1 MSSYQRVLLQ
11 ADFDRFARLTGD
23 DNPIHCD
30 PAFAAKSHFGA
41 TVAHGML
48 LYSCICK
55 ALTEQIG
62 PGVVQF
68 EQTLMFPNPTYV
80 GDRLRIDLQVDVE
93 RGGLLD
99 IFTEVTKVG
108 AGSLCAP
115 GIPLRGQVTALAT
128 ATGLCR
134 VVALGTQPPALPSVV
149 LKADQGDAELH
160 GLRPGM
166 SASST
171 RTFGIADLDE
181 YGDLSGDRNPIFRDD
196 VEAQMRGFKSR
207 IVPWPL
213 LAGMFSDLLGTQLP
227 GRGTGWMKQQ
237 LRYPS
242 IAHPGEAL
250 TATVTITRLR
260 ADKELVNLATRVAT
274 ADGRVVCDG
283 EALVLVK
290 NLENKLANKHASKP
304 GQEFA

>member
-11 ADFDRFARLTGD
+11 ADFDRFARLSGD

-30 PAFAAKSHFGA
+30 PAFAAQSHFGA

-55 ALTEQIG
+55 ALTEQVG
-62 PGVVQF
+62 PGVVQL
-68 EQTLMFPNPTYV
+68 EQTLMFPHPTYA
-80 GDRLRIDLQVDVE
+80 GDRLRIALRVE
-93 RGGLLD
+93 AEKEGLLD
-99 IFTEVTKVG
+99 VATEVTKVG
-108 AGSLCAP
+108 AGD
-115 GIPLRGQVTALAT
+115 TALAT
-128 ATGLCR
+128 AAGRCR
-134 VVALGTQPPALPSVV
+134 VVTPDAPLPALAPAA
-149 LKADQGDAELH
+149 LKAEPGDAELY

-171 RTFGIADLDE
+171 HTFNSADLDE

-196 VEAQMRGFKSR
+196 AAARARGFSGR

-213 LAGMFSDLLGTQLP
+213 LAGMFSDLLGTRLP

-242 IAHPGEAL
+242 AAYPGEAL
-250 TATVTITRLR
+250 TATVAITRLR

-283 EALVLVK
+283 GALVLVR
-290 NLENKLANKHASKP
+290 NLENKSGPKSA
-304 GQEFA
+304 

>member
-11 ADFDRFARLTGD
+11 TDFDRFARLSGD

-30 PAFAAKSHFGA
+30 PDFAAKSHFGG

-48 LYSCICK
+48 LYSCLCK

-62 PGVVQF
+62 PGVVQL

-80 GDRLRIDLQVDVE
+80 GDRLRVDLQVETATD
-93 RGGLLD
+93 GLLD
-99 IFTEVTKVG
+99 VLTEVGKVG

-115 GIPLRGQVTALAT
+115 GIPLRGQVTAIAT
-128 ATGLCR
+128 ATGRCR
-134 VVALGTQPPALPSVV
+134 VVAPGAPLPTVAPAAYPVELGDT
-149 LKADQGDAELH
+149 ELY

-166 SASST
+166 SASAT
-171 RTFGIADLDE
+171 RTFGAADLDA

-196 VEAQMRGFKSR
+196 DEARARGFKRR

-213 LAGMFSDLLGTQLP
+213 LAGMFSDLLGTRLP

-242 IAHPGEAL
+242 AAHPGEAL

-260 ADKELVNLATRVAT
+260 AAKELVNLATRVSA
-274 ADGRVVCDG
+274 ADGRVICDG
-283 EALVLVK
+283 DALVLVR
-290 NLENKLANKHASKP
+290 NLEDKSGSKLA
-304 GQEFA
+304 

>member
-11 ADFDRFARLTGD
+11 NDFDRFAKLTGD

-30 PAFAAKSHFGA
+30 PEFAAKSHFGA
-41 TVAHGML
+41 TVAHGMM

-62 PGVVQF
+62 PGVVQL
-68 EQTLMFPNPTYV
+68 EQTLMFPAPTYT
-80 GDRLRIDLQVDVE
+80 GDRLRVGLQVEAEADGQLE
-93 RGGLLD
+93 
-99 IFTEVTKVG
+99 IITEVAKVG
-108 AGSLCAP
+108 AGGTA
-115 GIPLRGQVTALAT
+115 IPT
-128 ATGLCR
+128 ATGRCR
-134 VVALGTQPPALPSVV
+134 VVAPDAVLPALAPMAHSTES
-149 LKADQGDAELH
+149 GDAELY
-160 GLRPGM
+160 GLRRGM

-171 RTFGIADLDE
+171 HTFSTADLEE
-181 YGDLSGDRNPIFRDD
+181 YGDLSGDRNPIFFDD
-196 VEAQMRGFKSR
+196 LEARARGFKRR

-242 IAHPGEAL
+242 AAHPGEAL

-260 ADKELVNLATRVAT
+260 ADKELVNLLTRVSA
-274 ADGRVVCDG
+274 ADGRIVCDG
-283 EALVLVK
+283 EALVLVRNLECK
-290 NLENKLANKHASKP
+290 LENKSGPKLP
-304 GQEFA
+304 

>member
-48 LYSCICK
+48 LYGCICK
-55 ALTEQIG
+55 ALTEQVG
-62 PGVVQF
+62 PGVVQM
-68 EQTLMFPNPTYV
+68 EQSLMFPNPTYV
-80 GDRLRIDLQVDVE
+80 GDRLRVDLQVE
-93 RGGLLD
+93 AEKQGLLD
-99 IFTEVTKVG
+99 IVTGITKVMRSGIPGDG
-108 AGSLCAP
+108 AGDTPIPSATGRCRVAAP
-115 GIPLRGQVTALAT
+115 GAPLPIPVSAAHP
-128 ATGLCR
+128 
-134 VVALGTQPPALPSVV
+134 VEP
-149 LKADQGDAELH
+149 GDAELY
-160 GLRPGM
+160 GLRCGM
-166 SASST
+166 SASAT
-171 RTFGIADLDE
+171 RSFCAADLDE

-260 ADKELVNLATRVAT
+260 ADKELVNLATRVST

-283 EALVLVK
+283 EALVLVR
-290 NLENKLANKHASKP
+290 NLENKLANKS

>member
-11 ADFDRFARLTGD
+11 VDFDRFARLTGD

-48 LYSCICK
+48 LYSCLCK
-55 ALTEQIG
+55 ALTEQVG
-62 PGVVQF
+62 PGVVQT

-80 GDRLRIDLQVDVE
+80 GDRLRIDLHVE
-93 RGGLLD
+93 AEAGGLLD
-99 IFTEVTKVG
+99 IATEITRVG
-108 AGSLCAP
+108 AGD
-115 GIPLRGQVTALAT
+115 TALAT
-128 ATGLCR
+128 VTGRCR
-134 VVALGTQPPALPSVV
+134 VVAPGVSLPAFPPAA
-149 LKADQGDAELH
+149 LKVEPGDAELH

-196 VEAQMRGFKSR
+196 VEARTRGFKSR

-213 LAGMFSDLLGTQLP
+213 LAGMFSDLLGTRLP

-242 IAHPGEAL
+242 VAHPGEAL
-250 TATVTITRLR
+250 TATVAITRLR
-260 ADKELVNLATRVAT
+260 ADKELVNLTTRVSA

-283 EALVLVK
+283 EALVLVR
-290 NLENKLANKHASKP
+290 NLESKRANKP

>member
-48 LYSCICK
+48 LYSCLCK
-55 ALTEQIG
+55 ALTEQVG
-62 PGVVQF
+62 PGVVQT

-80 GDRLRIDLQVDVE
+80 GDRLRIDLQVDAE
-93 RGGLLD
+93 SDGLLD
-99 IFTEVTKVG
+99 ILTEVTKVG
-108 AGSLCAP
+108 AGALCAP
-115 GIPLRGQVTALAT
+115 GIPFRGQVTALAT
-128 ATGLCR
+128 ATGRCR
-134 VVALGTQPPALPSVV
+134 VVAPDVTLPALASTEYR
-149 LKADQGDAELH
+149 AEQGDAELY

-171 RTFGIADLDE
+171 RSFSAADLDE

-213 LAGMFSDLLGTQLP
+213 LAGMFSDLLGTRLP

-242 IAHPGEAL
+242 VAHPGEAL
-250 TATVTITRLR
+250 TARVTITRLR

-274 ADGRVVCDG
+274 AAGRVVCDG
-283 EALVLVK
+283 EALVLVR
-290 NLENKLANKHASKP
+290 NLEDKS
-304 GQEFA
+304 GQAFA

>member
-62 PGVVQF
+62 PGVVQL
-68 EQTLMFPNPTYV
+68 EQTLMFPNPTYA
-80 GDRLRIDLQVDVE
+80 GDRLRIDLHVE
-93 RGGLLD
+93 AEAGGLLD
-99 IFTEVTKVG
+99 IATDVTRVG
-108 AGSLCAP
+108 AGD
-115 GIPLRGQVTALAT
+115 TALAT
-128 ATGLCR
+128 VSGHCR
-134 VVALGTQPPALPSVV
+134 VVAPGAPLPAVAPAA
-149 LKADQGDAELH
+149 LKAEPGDAELY

-166 SASST
+166 SVSAT
-171 RTFGIADLDE
+171 RAFGAADLDE

-196 VEAQMRGFKSR
+196 AQARARGFGAR

-237 LRYPS
+237 LRYS
-242 IAHPGEAL
+242 SVAYPGEAL
-250 TATVTITRLR
+250 TATVTIKRLR
-260 ADKELVNLATRVAT
+260 AHKELVNLATRVCT
-274 ADGRVVCDG
+274 ADGRLVCDG
-283 EALVLVK
+283 EALVLVR
-290 NLENKLANKHASKP
+290 NLEDKS
-304 GQEFA
+304 GQKIA

>member
-30 PAFAAKSHFGA
+30 PDFAAASHFGA

-62 PGVVQF
+62 PGMVQT

-80 GDRLRIDLQVDVE
+80 GDRLHIGLQVEVDA
-93 RGGLLD
+93 GGLLD
-99 IFTEVTKVG
+99 IATNVTRVG
-108 AGSLCAP
+108 AG
-115 GIPLRGQVTALAT
+115 AT
-128 ATGLCR
+128 AIPTTTGRCR
-134 VVALGTQPPALPSVV
+134 VVAPDATLPALVP
-149 LKADQGDAELH
+149 AEHRAEQGDAELH

-166 SASST
+166 SASTT
-171 RTFGIADLDE
+171 RTFDIADLDE

-196 VEAQMRGFKSR
+196 VEARMRGFKSR

-213 LAGMFSDLLGTQLP
+213 LAGMFSDLLGTRLP

-242 IAHPGEAL
+242 VAHPGEAL
-250 TATVTITRLR
+250 TATVAITRLR
-260 ADKELVNLATRVAT
+260 ADKELVNLATRVSA
-274 ADGRVVCDG
+274 ADGRVICDG
-283 EALVLVK
+283 EALVLVR
-290 NLENKLANKHASKP
+290 NLENKLANKHTSKP